1 MPFAQKIE
9 DAIERFYSA
18 ITVGVNHHKIGI
30 LSTIVVHLLLIVV
43 FLVLKI
49 ETRKEYYGSTIE
61 MEFEEPKEEAIVQ
74 QKLEPTLPP
83 DVLKPEYETEAIR
96 NFAVDASKTDLN
108 AGLSDEKN
116 TDADELYREA
126 NQVYERMQQNREL
139 YEQSQ
144 KDIEANI
151 PNTPEKTVPKSK
163 EGQYKGPTVVSYY
176 LLGRKAL
183 HLPVPSY
190 KCELGGQVVVNIE
203 VKPDGRVADAV
214 IDRANSVNDDCIN
227 QAAIQAAMASIF
239 TSVSG
244 TARQRGSITYLFVPQ

>member
-1 MPFAQKIE
+1 MPFSRKIE

-18 ITVGVNHHKIGI
+18 ITVGVNHHKVGI

-61 MEFEEPKEEAIVQ
+61 MEFEEPKEEPIPQ

-83 DVLKPEYETEAIR
+83 DVLKPEYETEAIL

-116 TDADELYREA
+116 IDADELYREA
-126 NQVYERMQQNREL
+126 NKVYERMQQNREL

-163 EGQYKGPTVVSYY
+163 EGRYKGPTVVSYY

-183 HLPVPSY
+183 YLPVPSY

-203 VKPDGRVADAV
+203 VKPDGRVSDAS
-214 IDRANSVNDDCIN
+214 IDWANSVTDDCIN

-244 TARQRGSITYLFVPQ
+244 TARQRGSITYLFVAQ

>member
-1 MPFAQKIE
+1 MSFNQKIE
-9 DAIERFYSA
+9 DAIEKLYST

-30 LSTIVVHLLLIVV
+30 LSTIAIHLLLIVV
-43 FLVLKI
+43 FLALKI

-61 MEFEEPKEEAIVQ
+61 MEFEEPREEEVVQ

-83 DVLKPEYETEAIR
+83 DALKPEYETEAIR
-96 NFAVDASKTDLN
+96 NFAVDASKNDLN

-116 TDADELYREA
+116 IDADELYREA
-126 NQVYERMQQNREL
+126 NQVYERMQQNRQLFEEAQR
-139 YEQSQ
+139 Y
-144 KDIEANI
+144 IEANI
-151 PNTPEKTVPKSK
+151 PNIPEKSVPKEK

-203 VKPDGRVADAV
+203 VKPDGRVADAT
-214 IDRANSVNDDCIN
+214 IDRMNSVADDCIN

-239 TSVSG
+239 TSISG
-244 TARQRGSITYLFVPQ
+244 TARQRGSITYLFVHQ